1 MKANELILLKL
12 KELNLKKPKFVSD
25 ALGYKNIDKG
35 LKRLNAILNDGQI
48 LTKDIPAIA
57 ETLQISEEQLND
69 AINETNIDRE
79 RQMEEGKQ
87 YKIASFCP
95 RFYSMNKHVIPINFS
110 RFSVYQYYEK
120 CVYYNEDFKNLS
132 LDDQLRQVKLDL
144 IIHYSENSNKSSPY
158 GKITHYIYRNDLNLS
173 LSDLILLDTNGDV
186 MKNSEGFKRKIY

>member
-12 KELNLKKPKFVSD
+12 KELNLTKPKFVAD

-35 LKRLNAILNDGQI
+35 LKLLNAILNNGQI

-69 AINETNIDRE
+69 AINETNIYRE
-79 RQMEEGKQ
+79 RQMEEDKQ

-95 RFYSMNKHVIPINFS
+95 RFYSMNEHIVPIYLA
-110 RFSVYQYYEK
+110 RFNLYQYYER

-132 LDDQLRQVKLDL
+132 LDAQLRQVKLDL
-144 IIHYSENSNKSSPY
+144 IMHYSKNSNKITHY
-158 GKITHYIYRNDLNLS
+158 GKITHYIYRNSLNLS
-173 LSDLILLDTNGDV
+173 LSDLILIDTNGDV